1 MPPDLLSR
9 ALKRCGCLFC
19 FALVQKLYVYFTTDA
34 AATSQMPRPND
45 YYLRE
50 GFSLC
55 VLDSCAKICEACF
68 KAASR
73 AATPGA
79 EAGAYAASSAGSG
92 GAGLVTVA
100 FKIPAPMMLSSKL

>member
-45 YYLRE
+45 YYLE
-50 GFSLC
+50 GKGSHFF
-55 VLDSCAKICEACF
+55 VEALV
-68 KAASR
+68 SR
-73 AATPGA
+73 LARLYVRCSHVFFLWHRLARQELG
-79 EAGAYAASSAGSG
+79 
-92 GAGLVTVA
+92 
-100 FKIPAPMMLSSKL
+100 